1 MPIEVGAEAPDF
13 TLRDPS
19 GAEVALSS
27 FRGRKNVVLAF
38 YPGAFSEFC
47 TAQFRD
53 ISAIEERYGV
63 EGGAQVIGVSVD
75 SHYCQGRFAQDLG
88 LTDTLLLAD
97 FFPKGAVA
105 RAYGVFSPDYD
116 TAGRATF
123 IIDRE
128 GIVRGRML
136 TETPLTIP
144 DQDEYFTALAA
155 CPV

>member
-1 MPIEVGAEAPDF
+1 MAIEVGAEAPDF
-13 TLRDPS
+13 TLQDPA
-19 GAEVALSS
+19 GTPVTLSS
-27 FRGRKNVVLAF
+27 FRGRSNVVLIF

-53 ISAIEERYGV
+53 IAAIEQRYGL

-75 SHYCQGRFAQDLG
+75 SRYSQGRFAQDLG
-88 LTDTLLLAD
+88 LTETLLLAD
-97 FFPKGAVA
+97 FFPKGEVA

-123 IIDRE
+123 VIDRA
-128 GIVRGRML
+128 GVVRGRML

-144 DQDEYFTALAA
+144 DQDEYFATLAA
-155 CPV
+155 CAV